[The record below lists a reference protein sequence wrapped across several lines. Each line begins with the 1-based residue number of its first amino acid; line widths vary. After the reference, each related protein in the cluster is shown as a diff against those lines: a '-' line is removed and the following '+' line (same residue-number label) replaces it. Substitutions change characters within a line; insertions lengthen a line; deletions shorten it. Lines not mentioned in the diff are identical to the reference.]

1 MFMENSKNY
10 ILSISQKIK
19 QYRRE
24 QYLSQ
29 KQLGEILGLS
39 AQAISKWE
47 NETAYPDLFVLPK
60 LAELLG
66 CQVDDFFRVP

>member
-1 MFMENSKNY
+1 MVNSAKY

-29 KQLGEILGLS
+29 KQLGELLGVS

-47 NETAYPDLFVLPK
+47 NETSYPDLFVLPE